1 MPSDD
6 TETHELPR
14 PKRRRLRG
22 ACDICRKQK
31 SRCDSAE
38 MPGGK
43 CSKCIQFL
51 SECTHSG
58 NAKGGSSSAN
68 LLKKSPLTAQEH
80 VKSILSGSTEYS
92 SGDPGEVYQVLVAVA
107 RYAQRLEEA
116 LSTTTA
122 VQSSTEL
129 SPPSDASETVGETDT
144 ESDDGVLVDE
154 TLAEPLRQITRDISS
169 NRFYGKSSS
178 IHFIRFLMDVKTR
191 LTGDNN
197 LKPQTQRP
205 EFWNTRPWEVATEI
219 FIPQLFPEPW
229 LMTTLID
236 LYFSEVN
243 PTVYL
248 LHEISFR
255 KAVQSGLHLHDVQF
269 GAVVLAVSAL
279 GAKFSED
286 PRVFLE
292 GTDSEHSAGWKW
304 FQQVRRVPNE
314 FFTSPSLFQ
323 LQLNVLIMLYLASSS
338 IPEETWAI
346 VGIGLRMAY
355 DVGANRRIR
364 SNHGDAIEA
373 ELYKRAFYILAVSD
387 TSLSLLL
394 GRPRSIVI
402 NDLDLDLLV
411 PLEGEDPIVNV
422 YPALLLNLVEIWGH
436 IQDAIYPV
444 KHKDQSYQEVVAE
457 LDSAL
462 NRWVDS
468 IPDEL
473 RWDPAQPDLI
483 RLNQSA
489 CLYVVYYHVQISLH
503 RPFIPSPGT
512 HSSLSTH
519 PRTSFPSLAI
529 CANAARSCAHVMDIQ
544 TKRGVGPLHNPQV
557 ISAIFDSAVILL
569 MNVFHRSRPSTDQ
582 SVNKCMDVL
591 RAYERRWQIAGR
603 NLDIL
608 EGMLNF
614 EEPSTV
620 PAFSLKRS
628 RSSEQDTPSTS
639 SDSITE
645 PRLVAGS
652 KRVLE
657 VAQDIEQ
664 LQVGEQEIERL
675 LFLPLHTQDLGRL
688 PIYESFDFDSIFRSD
703 AFPESVELD
712 FGVPLPSDPL
722 ANELYGTSWDEW
734 PTSATPLPPV
744 DS

>member
-1 MPSDD
+1 MPLDD
-6 TETHELPR
+6 AEKPQ
-14 PKRRRLRG
+14 PKKRRLRG
-22 ACDICRKQK
+22 ACDICRRQK
-31 SRCDSAE
+31 ARCDSAE
-38 MPGGK
+38 MPGNS
-43 CSKCIQFL
+43 CSNCIAFQ

-58 NAKGGSSSAN
+58 NTKRSSVN
-68 LLKKSPLTAQEH
+68 LLKKNALTAQEH
-80 VKSILSGSTEYS
+80 VRSILSGSTEYS

-122 VQSSTEL
+122 AQSISVNPS
-129 SPPSDASETVGETDT
+129 SPPDAPEAVGETDT
-144 ESDDGVLVDE
+144 ESDDGVLVDD

-178 IHFIRFLMDVKTR
+178 LNFIRVLMDVKTR

-205 EFWNTRPWEVATEI
+205 EFWNTRSWEVATEI
-219 FIPQLFPEPW
+219 IIPQLFPEPW

-236 LYFSEVN
+236 LYFSEIN
-243 PTVYL
+243 PTIYL

-255 KAVQSGLHLHDVQF
+255 KAIQSGLHLHDDQF
-269 GAVVLAVSAL
+269 GAVVLAVCAL

-304 FQQVRRVPNE
+304 FQQVPRVPNQ

-323 LQLNVLIMLYLASSS
+323 LQVNVLIMLYLASSS

-355 DVGANRRIR
+355 DVGADRRIR
-364 SNHGDAIEA
+364 SNHGDANEA

-402 NDLDLDLLV
+402 ADLDLDLPV
-411 PLEGEDPIVNV
+411 PLEGEDPIVTL
-422 YPALLLNLVEIWGH
+422 YSPLMLNLVEIWGR

-444 KHKDQSYQEVVAE
+444 KRKEQSWQEVVAE

-473 RWDPAQPDLI
+473 RWDPARPDLI

-544 TKRGVGPLHNPQV
+544 TKRGVGPMHNPQAT
-557 ISAIFDSAVILL
+557 SAIFDSAVILL

-603 NLDIL
+603 YLDIL
-608 EGMLNF
+608 DGMLDF
-614 EEPSTV
+614 DEPSTV
-620 PAFSLKRS
+620 PASSLKRT

-639 SDSITE
+639 SDLVTE
-645 PRLVAGS
+645 PRLIAGS
-652 KRVLE
+652 KRVSDM
-657 VAQDIEQ
+657 AQDIEQ
-664 LQVGEQEIERL
+664 LQVGEEIERL

-703 AFPESVELD
+703 AFPESAELD
-712 FGVPLPSDPL
+712 FGAPLSSDPL
-722 ANELYGTSWDEW
+722 ANEIYGSSWDEW
-734 PTSATPLPPV
+734 PTLHLPV